1 MKEILCAYCGKNTYD
16 VDIEYLIGS
25 NHLSCVLMDQL
36 AESLEKE
43 KKMNKKKPLE
53 ISNWDKLVGNK
64 FDVMGASFIMSV
76 AHTDSLDVGNVY
88 TAWVHA
94 EDDTEPFVRVTLF
107 ADNMDM
113 QVKVLPPIEY
123 DSNMTPYD
131 LSSTITKNHISNPSI
146 FIQTIAEALISDS
159 ITRDIL
165 SYISRKQ
172 DDKTR
177 FKGRGYTQLTGTNGS
192 SGSSGNNLR

>member
-1 MKEILCAYCGKNTYD
+1 MKEHYCKYCGKETTGVDYD
-16 VDIEYLIGS
+16 YLIGS
-25 NHLSCVLMDQL
+25 DHLACVISSMPELRDW
-36 AESLEKE
+36 ANGNT
-43 KKMNKKKPLE
+43 KKTKHVE

-64 FDVMGASFIMSV
+64 FDVMGASFIIRD
-76 AHTDSLDVGNVY
+76 AEDTGDIY

-94 EDDTEPFVRVTLF
+94 ADDNEPFVRVILF
-107 ADNMDM
+107 SDDMHM

-146 FIQTIAEALISDS
+146 FIQTIGEALLSDPA
-159 ITRDIL
+159 TRDIL

-172 DDKTR
+172 DNVR

-192 SGSSGNNLR
+192 SGNNLW

>member
-43 KKMNKKKPLE
+43 KKMNKKKPVE

-64 FDVMGASFIMSV
+64 FDVMGASFIIM
-76 AHTDSLDVGNVY
+76 DSGVDSIDNGSDAY

-94 EDDTEPFVRVTLF
+94 TDDNEPFVRVTLF

-113 QVKVLPPIEY
+113 QVKVVPPLDY
-123 DSNMTPYD
+123 NGNMTPYD
-131 LSSTITKNHISNPSI
+131 LTSTITKNHISNPSI
-146 FIQTIAEALISDS
+146 FIQTIAEALLSDS

-172 DDKTR
+172 DTMR
-177 FKGRGYTQLTGTNGS
+177 FKGRGISSLLGK
-192 SGSSGNNLR
+192 SGSSGNNLW

>member
-43 KKMNKKKPLE
+43 KKMNKKKPVE

-64 FDVMGASFIMSV
+64 FDVMGASFIIM
-76 AHTDSLDVGNVY
+76 DSGVDSIDNGSNAY

-94 EDDTEPFVRVTLF
+94 TDDNEPFVRVTLF

-113 QVKVLPPIEY
+113 QVKVVPPLDY
-123 DSNMTPYD
+123 NCNMTPYD
-131 LSSTITKNHISNPSI
+131 LTSTITKNHISNPSI
-146 FIQTIAEALISDS
+146 FIQTIAEALLSDS
-159 ITRDIL
+159 ITRDVL
-165 SYISRKQ
+165 LYISRKQ
-172 DDKTR
+172 DVIR
-177 FKGRGYTQLTGTNGS
+177 FKGRGYSPPTGTNGS
-192 SGSSGNNLR
+192 SGNNLW

>member
-1 MKEILCAYCGKNTYD
+1 MKEHYCKYCGRDTIGID
-16 VDIEYLIGS
+16 LDYLIGS
-25 NHLSCVLMDQL
+25 DHLACILNDMPEL
-36 AESLEKE
+36 KNW
-43 KKMNKKKPLE
+43 MNSTNRKPKKKKPIE

-64 FDVMGASFIMSV
+64 FDVMGASFVISV
-76 AHTDSLDVGNVY
+76 AHTDSLDEGNAY
-88 TAWVHA
+88 TAWVHG

-123 DSNMTPYD
+123 DTNMTPYD
-131 LSSTITKNHISNPSI
+131 LSSTITKNHVSNPSI
-146 FIQTIAEALISDS
+146 FIQTIGEALISDS

-172 DDKTR
+172 DNAR
-177 FKGRGYTQLTGTNGS
+177 FKGRGYTQLTGAN
-192 SGSSGNNLR
+192 GSSGNNLW

>member
-1 MKEILCAYCGKNTYD
+1 VKKYICQFCGKSTKD
-16 VDIEYLIGS
+16 VDYDYLIGYD
-25 NHLSCVLMDQL
+25 HLACAL
-36 AESLEKE
+36 AEMPELKNW
-43 KKMNKKKPLE
+43 MNSTNRKPKKKKPIE
-53 ISNWDKLVGNK
+53 ISNWNKLVGNK
-64 FDVMGASFIMSV
+64 FDVMGASFIISV
-76 AHTDSLDVGNVY
+76 AHTDSLDEGNAY
-88 TAWVHA
+88 TAWVHG

-113 QVKVLPPIEY
+113 QVKVLPPMEY

-146 FIQTIAEALISDS
+146 FIQTIAEALTSDS

-172 DDKTR
+172 DNVR
-177 FKGRGYTQLTGTNGS
+177 FKGKGYVHLTGTNGS
-192 SGSSGNNLR
+192 SGNKLW

>member
-1 MKEILCAYCGKNTYD
+1 MKEYICAYCGKDTSGVDYD
-16 VDIEYLIGS
+16 YLVGH

-36 AESLEKE
+36 SDAIEKE
-43 KKMNKKKPLE
+43 KKMNKKKPIE

-64 FDVMGASFIMSV
+64 FDVMGASFVISV
-76 AHTDSLDVGNVY
+76 AHTDSLDEGNAY

-94 EDDTEPFVRVTLF
+94 NDDTEPFVRVTLF

-113 QVKVLPPIEY
+113 QVKVLPPMEY

-131 LSSTITKNHISNPSI
+131 LSSTITKNHVSNPSI

-172 DDKTR
+172 DNLRRK
-177 FKGRGYTQLTGTNGS
+177 KGTGYSPGTGI
-192 SGSSGNNLR
+192 SGSSGNNLW

>member
-1 MKEILCAYCGKNTYD
+1 MKEHYCKYCGKDTYD
-16 VDIEYLIGS
+16 VDIEYLIGH
-25 NHLSCVLMDQL
+25 NHLSCVLSDV
-36 AESLEKE
+36 LEKE
-43 KKMNKKKPLE
+43 KKMNTKKPIE
-53 ISNWDKLVGNK
+53 ISNWNKLSGNK
-64 FDVMGASFIMSV
+64 FDVMGASFIISDTSH
-76 AHTDSLDVGNVY
+76 AINLY
-88 TAWVHA
+88 TAWVHGMG
-94 EDDTEPFVRVTLF
+94 DIEPFVRVTLF

-131 LSSTITKNHISNPSI
+131 LTSTITKNHVSNPSI
-146 FIQTIAEALISDS
+146 FIQTIGEALLSDPT
-159 ITRDIL
+159 TRDIL

-192 SGSSGNNLR
+192 SGSSGNNLW